1 MGWSGSGSR
10 APPAGAIDCLR
21 NGVSSYPCFLLTV
34 LFGLTALPLVWVVL
48 GILGAALAFCTV
60 RAQDVPEGSD
70 GADRKKNW
78 GRTVQPS
85 IPQLSKLASLQRL
98 GECVEWCDPGW
109 GLLQPQLNR
118 S

>member
-1 MGWSGSGSR
+1 MAR
-10 APPAGAIDCLR
+10 
-21 NGVSSYPCFLLTV
+21 T
-34 LFGLTALPLVWVVL
+34 
-48 GILGAALAFCTV
+48 
-60 RAQDVPEGSD
+60 E
-70 GADRKKNW
+70 KNW
-78 GRTVQPS
+78 GRTAQPS

>member
-1 MGWSGSGSR
+1 MARTG
-10 APPAGAIDCLR
+10 
-21 NGVSSYPCFLLTV
+21 
-34 LFGLTALPLVWVVL
+34 
-48 GILGAALAFCTV
+48 
-60 RAQDVPEGSD
+60 
-70 GADRKKNW
+70 KKW
-78 GRTVQPS
+78 GRTAQPS